1 MNSGSPFRAGRRAA
15 GQRGFTIIEL
25 VVVAAIVGIM
35 SAMAMPYLGELL
47 RGQRIKTAVSDVNA
61 SIIYARS
68 EAIKRNQPVAIC
80 ASTDGAT
87 CAGATN
93 WATGWIVFVD
103 ADGDGAPAAAAD
115 ILKKQDPVSGVTVTG
130 TGTNLSYQRDGRLAA
145 PLAADF
151 VVGATGATSR
161 CLAVSVSGRP
171 NIKAAC

>member
-15 GQRGFTIIEL
+15 GQRGFTILEL
-25 VVVAAIVGIM
+25 VVTATIVAIL
-35 SAMAMPYLGELL
+35 SAAAMPFLGELV
-47 RGQRIKTAVSDVNA
+47 RGQRIKTAISDINA
-61 SIIYARS
+61 SVIYARS
-68 EAIKRNQPVAIC
+68 EAIKRNQNVAIC
-80 ASTDGAT
+80 ASTDGAA

-103 ADGDGAPAAAAD
+103 ADADGTPGAATD

-130 TGTNLSYQRDGRLAA
+130 TATNLSYQRDGRLAA

-161 CLAVSVSGRP
+161 CLGVNVSGRP